1 VGELFDSDGRKENRN
16 LFALRLLF
24 TETVSRVFFM
34 TQTPAERDTQAN
46 IQEIISAIAGVQA
59 IITADVESSY
69 CDTIVRAEL
78 GKAYCYLAKE
88 LAQRAIRL
96 HLEL

>member
-1 VGELFDSDGRKENRN
+1 
-16 LFALRLLF
+16 
-24 TETVSRVFFM
+24 M

-69 CDTIVRAEL
+69 CDTIVRTEL